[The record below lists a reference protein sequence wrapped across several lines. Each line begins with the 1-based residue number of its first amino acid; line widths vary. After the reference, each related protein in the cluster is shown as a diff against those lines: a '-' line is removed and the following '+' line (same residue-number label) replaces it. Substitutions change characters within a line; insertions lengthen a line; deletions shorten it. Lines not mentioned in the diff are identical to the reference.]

1 MLRERTIGNEGWK
14 QNTNVLVTKSS
25 EKKGDR
31 RNERSPYF
39 LLQFFIFIFLYG
51 NVTILKNYLYVFP
64 ETRSHNKVDKFQQI
78 LKIEIRKD
86 AME

>member
-1 MLRERTIGNEGWK
+1 METEYQRFGNKKLRKEG
-14 QNTNVLVTKSS
+14 
-25 EKKGDR
+25 GR

-39 LLQFFIFIFLYG
+39 LLQFFILFLYG

-78 LKIEIRKD
+78 LLIEIRKEE
-86 AME
+86 MG